1 MFFTLALYQH
11 MLSPDS
17 VASHRVALP
26 GSLKKA
32 DELFSSEPAAPEAE
46 ETIEEELVDE
56 GEEKEEESGNDLVL
70 LYLRDAGSVPLLT
83 HQGEVELAQEIEA
96 GRAQVQEAVFSFPFT
111 LHRVFE
117 LAKKVETGDLPLQA
131 LFAESQVGEQ
141 ATTVE
146 AMRKRFFKQIAE
158 LRRLHRA
165 SIDLTAE
172 LKVKA
177 LLQHEKDALA
187 SKLLKKKIEIVH
199 ALSILGLSRSLIDRI
214 IYDLKDFHGQLIAA
228 REKTLA
234 VKDEKERVSLLAK
247 MRSIEIAVGLPSD
260 RLESLINAIVRG
272 EAKVESARSKF
283 IEANLRLVV
292 SIAKKFLNR
301 GLSFLDLVQ
310 EGNFGLMRAIEKFD
324 YRLGFRFS
332 TYATWWIRQTISRGI
347 MDTGHTIR
355 IPVHRIETKNRL
367 LKTARSLVAKLGRV
381 PSPEEIARE
390 VGMSAQDVLEILG
403 MEPEPISLDTPIPD
417 GDTQI
422 KDLVEDKAAPQ
433 PFEQAVR
440 SDLRLK
446 VSKGLSTLP
455 PREEAIL
462 CFRFGIGHPRDYTL
476 EEVGEQFGVTRERI
490 RQLEQRALKLLRRHK
505 AIASN

>member
-1 MFFTLALYQH
+1 MSFTLALYQD

-17 VASHRVALP
+17 VASHRVAQP
-26 GSLKKA
+26 GLLKTV

-46 ETIEEELVDE
+46 ERIEEELVDE

-70 LYLRDAGSVPLLT
+70 LYLRDAGTVPLLT
-83 HQGEVELAQEIEA
+83 REGEVELAQEIEA

-117 LAKKVETGDLPLQA
+117 LAKKVETIDLPLQA
-131 LFAESQVGEQ
+131 LLAESEVGEP

-146 AMRKRFFKQIAE
+146 AVRKCFFKQTAE

-165 SIDLTAE
+165 SIDLRAE
-172 LKVKA
+172 LKAKA
-177 LLQHEKDALA
+177 LLQHERDALT

-228 REKTLA
+228 RERTLA

-247 MRSIEIAVGLPSD
+247 MRSIEIAVGLPTD
-260 RLESLINAIVRG
+260 RLESLINAIRG
-272 EAKVESARSKF
+272 EAKVESARKKF

-292 SIAKKFLNR
+292 SIAKKFVNR

-310 EGNFGLMRAIEKFD
+310 EGNLGLMRAIEKFD

-332 TYATWWIRQTISRGI
+332 TYATWWIRQFISRGI

-367 LKTARSLVAKLGRV
+367 LKTARSLVPKLGRV

-505 AIASN
+505 AIVSN